1 MVTLLTSLV
10 RTIFPM
16 TDAIVV
22 LCACPNQEEAAS
34 LARRLVERRLAA
46 CVTVS
51 SAHSFYR
58 WQGAI
63 ESAEEC
69 LLLIKTL
76 RGQFDLL
83 RREIESVHSYQVPE
97 VLALPVVAGSPNYL
111 DWLAASLEAWKG
123 GSEESS
129 E

>member
-1 MVTLLTSLV
+1 
-10 RTIFPM
+10 M

-22 LCACPNQEEAAS
+22 LCACPNQEEAGR

-46 CVTVS
+46 CVTVV
-51 SAHSFYR
+51 SAATSYYW

-69 LLLIKTL
+69 LLLIKTV
-76 RGQFDLL
+76 RGQFELL
-83 RREIESVHSYQVPE
+83 RREIESAHSYQVPE

-111 DWLAASLEAWKG
+111 GWLAASLEPPKG
-123 GSEESS
+123 APEEPPA
-129 E
+129 